1 MFWRLLF
8 TNGKTGRQA
17 KCIRIDSHIDILALT
32 IQEKC
37 IRIDSHIDILALN
50 NEKMLKVRFV
60 R

>member
-32 IQEKC
+32 IQAKC
-37 IRIDSHIDILALN
+37 IRIDSHIDILALTI
-50 NEKMLKVRFV
+50 KQSVYV
-60 R
+60 